1 MGKNEKEHR
10 KRVKARNERIKQE
23 QRKMDKI
30 YKAKFDKLLQERM
43 SELTGQTINI
53 NKENINEG

>member
-1 MGKNEKEHR
+1 MGKNKKEHR
-10 KRVKARNERIKQE
+10 KRVNARNERIKQE

-43 SELTGQTINI
+43 SEITGQTINV
-53 NKENINEG
+53 NTEVNEG